1 MPLVA
6 TDAIVLHAFDYLETS
21 RILRLATRDL
31 GVQSV
36 LARGARRSSGR
47 FGSALDLFA
56 EGTAQLD
63 VRPGRDLQTL
73 TGFDV
78 VHARPGLAED
88 MARFTAAS
96 TISECVQR
104 LVTEDHAPVAF
115 NITRLAL
122 DALCIASADS
132 TVAVTL
138 GALWRLVAEL
148 GFMPALDHCA
158 ACHAAVDPG
167 DALAFSHAAGGV
179 LCARCASRAPGTR
192 RLPAVARRAVAAWI
206 ADEVEDELAL
216 TSAEGRAHQR
226 LLREFLAEHAADA
239 RVLRAWTVWE
249 QGGWQQT
256 TSRPDPQ

>member
-6 TDAIVLHAFDYLETS
+6 TDAIVLHTFDYLETS
-21 RILRLATRDL
+21 RILRLATREL

-56 EGTAQLD
+56 EGTAMLD

-78 VHARPGLAED
+78 LRARPSLAAD
-88 MARFTAAS
+88 IARFTAAS

-104 LVTEDHAPVAF
+104 LVTEDHAPAAF
-115 NITRLAL
+115 DITRLAL
-122 DALCIASADS
+122 DALATADAESA
-132 TVAVTL
+132 VAVTL

-148 GFMPALDHCA
+148 GFMPSLDHCA
-158 ACHAAVDPG
+158 ACHSAVDP
-167 DALAFSHAAGGV
+167 DAALAFSHVAGGV
-179 LCARCASRAPGTR
+179 LCPRCASRAPGTR
-192 RLPAVARRAVAAWI
+192 QLPAAARRTVADWI
-206 ADEVEDELAL
+206 AEEETIAL
-216 TSAEGRAHQR
+216 TTAEGRAHQR
-226 LLREFLAEHAADA
+226 LLREFLAEHVGDS

-249 QGGWQQT
+249 QGGWQQAVVH
-256 TSRPDPQ
+256 REQP